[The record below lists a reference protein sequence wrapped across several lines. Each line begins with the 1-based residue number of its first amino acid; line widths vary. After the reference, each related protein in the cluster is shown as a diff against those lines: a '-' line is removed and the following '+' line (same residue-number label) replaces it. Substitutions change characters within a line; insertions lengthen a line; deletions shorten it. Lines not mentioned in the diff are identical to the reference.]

1 MRSFKET
8 AQGHSTKRTA
18 GDATSHRTV
27 AEIAETWQQRV
38 QARQRRLA
46 QQAEKERE
54 RQARADATARKKQL
68 EDIASRTPA
77 VWKQVSAW
85 IAKRT
90 PKGYDCAVELLV
102 DLRDAADHTDR
113 TDEFSERLQALRDR
127 HASKPSLIR
136 RLEQAGLDK

>member
-18 GDATSHRTV
+18 GDATSRRTV

-77 VWKQVSAW
+77 VGKQVSAW

-90 PKGYDCAVELLV
+90 PKGYDRAVERLT
-102 DLRDAADHTDR
+102 DLKHAAAIANR
-113 TDEFSERLQALRDR
+113 TSEFVGRFQDLRDR

-136 RLEQAGLDK
+136 RLEQAGLAA